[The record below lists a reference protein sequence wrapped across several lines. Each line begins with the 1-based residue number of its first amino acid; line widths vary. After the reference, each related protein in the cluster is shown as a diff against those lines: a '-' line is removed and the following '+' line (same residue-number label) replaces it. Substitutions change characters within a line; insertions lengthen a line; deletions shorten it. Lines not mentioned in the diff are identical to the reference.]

1 MIKRIVKMV
10 FRIDATNEFL
20 HIFDAGCEK
29 IRASDG
35 CHYLELVR
43 DENDPRIFFTISIW
57 ENNAALNAYRKSDLF
72 KRTWSAT
79 KVLFDDAP
87 EVWSTESHRKLVK

>member
-10 FRIDATNEFL
+10 FRTDATNKFL
-20 HIFDAGCEK
+20 HIFDAGCEE

-35 CHYLELVR
+35 CHSLELVR

-57 ENNAALNAYRKSDLF
+57 ENEAALNAYRKSDVF
-72 KRTWSAT
+72 RRTWSAT
-79 KVLFDDAP
+79 KMLFDDKPVA
-87 EVWSTESHRKLVK
+87 WTTESQRKLD